1 MNNLLHSLRGFKTAV
16 PFTFDES
23 NMGFDQGKWVEVKNP
38 TSTQIE
44 NLSPQTTMS
53 EPLNDSELGD
63 LDGDNT
69 QTSTYG
75 NAASFNKRT

>member
-1 MNNLLHSLRGFKTAV
+1 MNTLLHSLRGFKTAV

-38 TSTQIE
+38 MSTQIE

-53 EPLNDSELGD
+53 KSLNDSKLGD
-63 LDGDNT
+63 LNGDNN
-69 QTSTYG
+69 QNSTDG
-75 NAASFNKRT
+75 NTTSFNKRT

>member
-1 MNNLLHSLRGFKTAV
+1 MNTLLHSLRGFKTAV

-38 TSTQIE
+38 MSPQIE
-44 NLSPQTTMS
+44 NLSLKTTTS
-53 EPLNDSELGD
+53 KPLNDSKLGD

-69 QTSTYG
+69 QSSTAG
-75 NAASFNKRT
+75 NTASFNKRT